1 MRLRGKRLSARS
13 LVTMAYRIR
22 RDVLAMA
29 YTAHLGHIAP
39 SLSIV
44 DILTTL
50 YFHYLRV
57 DPNSP
62 TDPSRDRF
70 ILSKGHAVSALYATI
85 YRRGFLTRRELLTYC
100 TDGGMLSTHPLYDI
114 RHGVELTTGSLGH
127 GLSVGAG
134 MAYGLRQREQK
145 DSRVVVLLSDAELN
159 SGSTWEAVM
168 FAGHHHLSNLL
179 AVVDMNGLQA
189 YGRTRDVIA
198 LEPID
203 KKWKEFGWRTIVADG
218 HNVTRLTNAYAKA
231 SEEKN
236 KPTVVFARTIG
247 GKGVSYMENLVDW
260 HYWSMD
266 KEKYQKA
273 REDIARL
280 HKKSI

>member
-1 MRLRGKRLSARS
+1 MKLRGKRLSAGA
-13 LVTMAYRIR
+13 LITMAYRIR
-22 RDVLAMA
+22 QDVLVMA
-29 YTAHLGHIAP
+29 YNAGLGHIAP

-57 DPNSP
+57 DPKAP

-70 ILSKGHAVSALYATI
+70 ILSKGHAVSALFATL

-100 TDGGMLSTHPLYDI
+100 TDGGMLSTHPLYDVA
-114 RHGVELTTGSLGH
+114 HGVELTTGSLGH
-127 GLSVGAG
+127 GLSVGTG
-134 MAYGLRQREQK
+134 MAQGLRLEEQK
-145 DSRVVVLLSDAELN
+145 DCRVVVLLSDAELN

-189 YGRTRDVIA
+189 YGRTRDVIT

-203 KKWKEFGWRTIVADG
+203 KKWKEFGWHTIVVDG
-218 HNVTRLTNAYAKA
+218 HNVRRLINAYAKA
-231 SEEKN
+231 SEEKK
-236 KPTVVFARTIG
+236 KPTVVFARTTG

-260 HYWSMD
+260 HYWPMD

-280 HKKSI
+280 YKKLI